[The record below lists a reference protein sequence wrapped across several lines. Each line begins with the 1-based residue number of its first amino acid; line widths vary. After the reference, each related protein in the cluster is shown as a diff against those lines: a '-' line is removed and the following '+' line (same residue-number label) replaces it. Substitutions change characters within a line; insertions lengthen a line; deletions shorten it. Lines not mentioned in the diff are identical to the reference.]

1 MYLYTRTPRYAQ
13 KFQWP
18 VIFLSFFF
26 PPPKTVSSICYAHRF
41 MGIKEIHGIYKY
53 SMFSKTQNQI
63 LVNTHIKVKS
73 KYSTQTTR
81 IRNKNQMGRKQAH
94 PRPLSGPKVNTWKK
108 PQSLQAEWSRSNSEP
123 MESPWSK
130 QWRSMTGTDWSQMSA
145 AAAAAAAIWRSCWLC
160 TYRGGTLVMGSLTSS
175 LTLGTIIDFP
185 NTTWWDSVSITGV
198 QIPLVRLYGTE
209 RQSNQTEACFSSL
222 KRFSPVVRL
231 RRPSFCTT
239 FFQKNICKIFREN
252 YQRVG

>member
-1 MYLYTRTPRYAQ
+1 
-13 KFQWP
+13 
-18 VIFLSFFF
+18 
-26 PPPKTVSSICYAHRF
+26 

-53 SMFSKTQNQI
+53 SMFSKKQNQI

-81 IRNKNQMGRKQAH
+81 IRNKNQMDRNQAH

-130 QWRSMTGTDWSQMSA
+130 QWRSMTGTGWIQMSA
-145 AAAAAAAIWRSCWLC
+145 AAAAAIWESCWLC

-239 FFQKNICKIFREN
+239 FFRKNICKIFMGMN
-252 YQRVG
+252 INWNL

>member
-1 MYLYTRTPRYAQ
+1 
-13 KFQWP
+13 
-18 VIFLSFFF
+18 
-26 PPPKTVSSICYAHRF
+26 

-53 SMFSKTQNQI
+53 SMFSKKQNQI

-209 RQSNQTEACFSSL
+209 RQSNQTEACLSSL
-222 KRFSPVVRL
+222 KGTLPLYSCGGHLFVPH
-231 RRPSFCTT
+231 
-239 FFQKNICKIFREN
+239 FFRKIFVKYLSTGIYKNISSVKYWKLIRTILI
-252 YQRVG
+252 